1 MTWGVMGCHGVP
13 WGAMG
18 CCSPGGHRAQR
29 RDGHHHHH
37 HRHCTFLSSS
47 SSSSLRGAAASVS
60 CELTLQGR
68 KRNKTNQNQ
77 KQKAITTPGC
87 HRCAHLR
94 VPSRRSANYS
104 LTASIKHM
112 LVYEN
117 NHPGT
122 VQAYTDK
129 STLRHEGL
137 PRGKGESL
145 NSSAQHSHGG
155 EPHCCRPRGRTARRF
170 SLCSVRI
177 SALRGQNKRFLP
189 NQQANGR
196 RGGWG
201 GGPGGVPG
209 RAVRL
214 CRVGVCCAR
223 CPAGMGGGTGGE
235 EVLYLKVSLIWKSW
249 S

>member
-1 MTWGVMGCHGVP
+1 MVLGAGDACSAVGCHGVP

-29 RDGHHHHH
+29 RDGHHHH

-68 KRNKTNQNQ
+68 KRNKTNQKQ

-201 GGPGGVPG
+201 GGRGGSQAEQCGSAGWGSAVPAALRGWGAG
-209 RAVRL
+209 R
-214 CRVGVCCAR
+214 
-223 CPAGMGGGTGGE
+223 GE
-235 EVLYLKVSLIWKSW
+235 RRFCTSKCH
-249 S
+249 